1 MVNHL
6 DLQLTCE
13 RGARYPPAVRF
24 TALPQ
29 ALLALIAAL
38 LPALPLHA
46 QTERQLLDEVV
57 AVVETHAITLSG
69 LAADTRVKLVE
80 SQGPAAADAVLDRKL
95 LSASLRRTVEERV
108 VLGEVER
115 LKLFDLERSEV
126 DNLLARLRAR
136 FPSVQKY
143 EAFQRSVELTDDEI
157 GAILARELRVARYLD
172 NRLKLAAE
180 LRESELD
187 EAAAGR
193 KLSKPDRDLLRVR
206 LQKEKYL
213 RLLAELLQDLRKRAD
228 VRVLD
233 PLDAGATL
241 GKAD

>member
-1 MVNHL
+1 MVNQL

-13 RGARYPPAVRF
+13 WGARYPLVVRL
-24 TALPQ
+24 TN
-29 ALLALIAAL
+29 LLIVLIAASL
-38 LPALPLHA
+38 LALPLHA
-46 QTERQLLDEVV
+46 QGERQLLDEVV

-69 LAADTRVKLVE
+69 LAAETRVKLVE
-80 SQGPAAADAVLDRKL
+80 VQGPAAADAVPDRKL
-95 LSASLRRTVEERV
+95 LAASLRRTVEERV

-180 LRESELD
+180 LRESELA
-187 EAAAGR
+187 EATGGR
-193 KLSKPDRDLLRVR
+193 KLGKSDREALRLQ

-233 PLDAGATL
+233 PLEADAPL
-241 GKAD
+241 QRAD

>member
-1 MVNHL
+1 MP
-6 DLQLTCE
+6 
-13 RGARYPPAVRF
+13 RSI
-24 TALPQ
+24 
-29 ALLALIAAL
+29 LLAVLLAS
-38 LPALPLHA
+38 LPARA
-46 QTERQLLDEVV
+46 QSGRQLLDEVV
-57 AVVETHAITLSG
+57 AVVESHAITLSG
-69 LAADTRVKLVE
+69 LAAETRVKLVE
-80 SQGPAAADAVLDRKL
+80 AQGPLAADAVLDRRL
-95 LSASLRRTVEERV
+95 LAASLRRIVEERV

-126 DNLLARLRAR
+126 DNLLARLRAK
-136 FPSVQKY
+136 FPTVQKY
-143 EAFQRSVELTDDEI
+143 EAFQRTVELTDEEI

-193 KLSKPDRDLLRVR
+193 KLGKTERELLRQR

-213 RLLAELLQDLRKRAD
+213 RLLAELLQELRKRAD

-233 PLDAGATL
+233 PLDADPAP
-241 GKAD
+241 GKAG

>member
-1 MVNHL
+1 M
-6 DLQLTCE
+6 
-13 RGARYPPAVRF
+13 RRF
-24 TALPQ
+24 LLLSL
-29 ALLALIAAL
+29 LLAG
-38 LPALPLHA
+38 PLHA
-46 QTERQLLDEVV
+46 QSGRQLLDEVV

-69 LAADTRVKLVE
+69 LAAETRVKLVE
-80 SQGPAAADAVLDRKL
+80 AQGPAAADAVLDRKL
-95 LSASLRRTVEERV
+95 LSASLRRIVEERV

-136 FPSVQKY
+136 FPTVQKY
-143 EAFQRSVELTDDEI
+143 EAFQRTVELTDEEI

-187 EAAAGR
+187 EAAGGR
-193 KLSKPDRDLLRVR
+193 RLGKADRELLRLR

-213 RLLAELLQDLRKRAD
+213 RLLSELLQDLRKRAD

-233 PLDAGATL
+233 PLDADPAP
-241 GKAD
+241 GKAG

>member
-1 MVNHL
+1 MRV
-6 DLQLTCE
+6 
-13 RGARYPPAVRF
+13 AA
-24 TALPQ
+24 A
-29 ALLALIAAL
+29 IAAL
-38 LPALPLHA
+38 LAALPARA
-46 QTERQLLDEVV
+46 QSGPARQLLDEVV
-57 AVVETHAITLSG
+57 AVVEAHAITLSE
-69 LAADTRVKLVE
+69 LAAETRLKMIE
-80 SQGPAAADAVLDRKL
+80 AQGPGAADAVLDRKL
-95 LSASLRRTVEERV
+95 LSASLRRIVEERV

-136 FPSVQKY
+136 FPTVQKY
-143 EAFQRSVELTDDEI
+143 EAFTRSVELTEDEI
-157 GAILARELRVARYLD
+157 GAVLARELRVARYLD

-193 KLSKPDRDLLRVR
+193 KMGKAERELLRQR

-233 PLDAGATL
+233 PLDADDAGARP
-241 GKAD
+241 GKAG